1 MNWMTPGLEKA
12 IMTVLADGSRVSFG
26 ADEFVFVEL
35 SEEMSLATTLRVV
48 AITDELR
55 SREVKGLVDI
65 CPAHVSYMLR
75 VHPEDL
81 DPRDVVGG
89 LQEIHGLCD
98 ASGDLTVHSRLI
110 DMPIL
115 YDDPWTRET
124 LLRFRDRHQA
134 PELTDLEYCA
144 RVNGFDSVDDFVSAH
159 SGDPFMATFIGFV
172 PGNAESYQL
181 VPRERQL
188 EVPKYLR
195 PRTDTPDRA
204 LGHGGA
210 FATIYPVRGA
220 GGFQLLGRS
229 AAPVFE
235 SEPHLV
241 DFAGG
246 LVLPRSGDIFKYHPV
261 DMDEYGDIRKAVDD
275 GSYRYRIAEVAF
287 NLAEFAED
295 PDAYNR
301 RLLAV
306 LR

>member
-1 MNWMTPGLEKA
+1 
-12 IMTVLADGSRVSFG
+12 MTVLADGSRVSFG

-81 DPRDVVGG
+81 DPRDVVGT
-89 LQEIHGLCD
+89 LHEIHELCD
-98 ASGDLTVHSRLI
+98 ASGALTVHSRLI
-110 DMPIL
+110 DMPVL

-144 RVNGFDSVDDFVSAH
+144 RVKGFDTVDDFVSAH
-159 SGDPFMATFIGFV
+159 SGHPFMATFIGFV

-188 EVPKYLR
+188 EAPKYLR
-195 PRTDTPDRA
+195 PRTDTPARA

-210 FATIYPVRGA
+210 FTTIYPVRGA

-235 SEPHLV
+235 AEPRLA
-241 DFAGG
+241 DFAGSM
-246 LVLPRSGDIFKYHPV
+246 VLPRSGDLFKYRPV
-261 DMDEYGDIRKAVDD
+261 DMDEYRDIRRAVED
-275 GSYRYRIAEVAF
+275 GSYRYRISEVVF
-287 NLAEFAED
+287 DLAEFADD
-295 PDAYNR
+295 PDAYIR
-301 RLLAV
+301 QLLAV